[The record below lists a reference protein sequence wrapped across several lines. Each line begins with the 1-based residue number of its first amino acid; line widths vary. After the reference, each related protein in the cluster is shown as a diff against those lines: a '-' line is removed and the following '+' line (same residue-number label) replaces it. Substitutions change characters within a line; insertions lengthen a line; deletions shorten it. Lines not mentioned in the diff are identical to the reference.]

1 MAFSGD
7 FYIRRDSWLH
17 RLDPRVKLV
26 LTAALAAIALR
37 INTLFPA
44 LAMLGGIHLLLISAR
59 IPRAKF
65 LWVWTL
71 LLPVTIMILIFWPL
85 FNREGRVLFSFGIL
99 RITLEALM
107 EGAAMSLRICI
118 MGFACFVLLFSTDQ
132 AKIVR
137 ALVKLGIPYRIGLML
152 AIALRYLPTF
162 FGIITMVTEAQK
174 SRGLDLDR
182 GPLIK
187 KLKAYMPILAAVLI
201 SGIKTSDNLSKALET
216 RAFSAP
222 ARKRTCYSDI
232 AMRPGDFVFLG
243 ITLAATVF
251 LLVFFHK

>member
-1 MAFSGD
+1 MAFSSD

-26 LTAALAAIALR
+26 LTAALTAAAFK

-59 IPRAKF
+59 IPRSKF
-65 LWVWTL
+65 QWVWSL
-71 LLPVTIMILIFWPL
+71 LLPVTIMIMILWPL
-85 FNREGRVLFSFGIL
+85 FSREGRVLFSFGIL
-99 RITLEALM
+99 RITLDALI

-118 MGFACFVLLFSTDQ
+118 MGFACFALLFSTDQ

-182 GPLIK
+182 GPFIK
-187 KLKAYMPILAAVLI
+187 RLKAYMPILAAVLI
-201 SGIKTSDNLSKALET
+201 SGIKTSDNLSKALES
-216 RAFSAP
+216 RGFSAP
-222 ARKRTCYSDI
+222 VKKRTCYSDI
-232 AMRPGDFVFLG
+232 AMRPVDFVFLG
-243 ITLAATVF
+243 IILAAAGF
-251 LLVFFHK
+251 LLLYKP